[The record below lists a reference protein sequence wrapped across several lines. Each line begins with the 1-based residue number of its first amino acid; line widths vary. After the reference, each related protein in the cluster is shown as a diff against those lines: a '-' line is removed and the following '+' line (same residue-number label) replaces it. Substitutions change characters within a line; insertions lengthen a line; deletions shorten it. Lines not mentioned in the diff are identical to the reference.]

1 MKKIALLTLL
11 IIGNLTAYSQTSL
24 REQDS
29 LHCFNEIEAKT
40 LLSYAEKGLILDSII
55 ITYDK
60 AIISLEEILQN
71 KNDQLQISEQLI
83 NSQRNEI
90 KKTHR
95 ENKLWMSLTCVSTL
109 GLIFSLLF

>member
-1 MKKIALLTLL
+1 MYAERGYICDSL
-11 IIGNLTAYSQTSL
+11 IIS
-24 REQDS
+24 
-29 LHCFNEIEAKT
+29 
-40 LLSYAEKGLILDSII
+40 
-55 ITYDK
+55 YDK

-95 ENKLWMSLTCVSTL
+95 EKKLWMGLTCVSTL